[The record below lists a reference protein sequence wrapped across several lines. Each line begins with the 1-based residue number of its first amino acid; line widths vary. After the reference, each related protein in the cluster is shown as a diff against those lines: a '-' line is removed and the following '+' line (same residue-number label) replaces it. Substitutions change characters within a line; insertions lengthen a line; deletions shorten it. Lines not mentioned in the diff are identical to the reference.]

1 MVGISLAGHRI
12 QCNNVL
18 TILLRKTD
26 VFCCRCSLCVA
37 VCVVMMLNGAACC
50 PGNSLPDDINCL
62 AADRMLVFA
71 AAGTVISAF
80 AKNKEVHFAHD
91 LT

>member
-1 MVGISLAGHRI
+1 MMRGGVA
-12 QCNNVL
+12 
-18 TILLRKTD
+18 
-26 VFCCRCSLCVA
+26 CR
-37 VCVVMMLNGAACC
+37 

-80 AKNKEVHFAHD
+80 ARNKEVGGKNNESLDFIIFYYYIF
-91 LT
+91 